1 MKIKMTMRCAAVAA
15 VLLLAACA
23 GGGAN
28 PSIAKEGAPAPQ
40 WSLKSNYGIVLSQAN
55 LKGQAVYLNFFAT
68 WCPPCNAEAPG
79 IETLYKKYAKQGLM
93 VVGVDEQETAA
104 KAALFRKEHNLTYP
118 TVVDNTS
125 VLRDA
130 YAVNGLPVHVFIGRD
145 GVVKKIVTGE
155 MDQPAI
161 EAAIKTILTP
171 TS

>member
-1 MKIKMTMRCAAVAA
+1 MNMMIRCAVATA
-15 VLLLAACA
+15 ALLLAAC
-23 GGGAN
+23 GGSGAS
-28 PSIAKEGAPAPQ
+28 SIAKEGAPAPQ
-40 WSLKSNYGIVLSQAN
+40 WALKSNYGVMISQAR

-68 WCPPCNAEAPG
+68 WCPPCNAEAPS
-79 IETLYKKYAKQGLM
+79 IEALYKKYSKSGLV

-104 KAALFRKEHNLTYP
+104 KAAAFRTEHKLTYP
-118 TVVDNTS
+118 TVVDNDS

-155 MDQPAI
+155 MDPPAI
-161 EAAIKTILTP
+161 EAAIKSILPP